1 MGWTKIVALYVIGFM
16 PALWLAIPGAFAQ
29 DESEEEAIYSRYHK
43 AMEVAK
49 QCRKLTYDQDDHT
62 AMATVINEKINNAIG
77 AKRLRLLTA
86 AQREG
91 RALVDDKGCDSP
103 EAQDLLDLFDRDLDP
118 VLAN

>member
-1 MGWTKIVALYVIGFM
+1 MKLGCACGVLIGALLLAAAPAVAQL
-16 PALWLAIPGAFAQ
+16 

-49 QCRKLTYDQDDHT
+49 QCRNLTYDEQDH
-62 AMATVINEKINNAIG
+62 ANMADVINEKINNAIG

-91 RALVDDKGCDSP
+91 RALVEDEGCDSP
-103 EAQDLLDLFDRDLDP
+103 EAQDLLALFDRDLDP